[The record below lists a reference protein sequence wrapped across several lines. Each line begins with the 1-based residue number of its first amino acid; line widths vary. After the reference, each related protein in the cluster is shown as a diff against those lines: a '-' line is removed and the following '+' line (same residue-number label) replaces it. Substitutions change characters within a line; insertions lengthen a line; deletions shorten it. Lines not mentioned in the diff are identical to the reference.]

1 MGWTISAISSRL
13 HMGQVMTLTERN
25 TQLQDLRT
33 KLSWLR
39 TEQLAVEES
48 IRKVNRDYRDGV
60 LFDGGSLYDQMFSD
74 DGGVK

>member
-1 MGWTISAISSRL
+1 MGRTTSKCNCILSVGR
-13 HMGQVMTLTERN
+13 VMTLTERN

-39 TEQLAVEES
+39 VEQLAVEES